1 MEKIVIVDDD
11 ADIRRIAELRLR
23 IAGYN
28 VLTAEDGE
36 AGLTLIRAEKP
47 RIVILDLMMPKMH
60 GYAVCQA
67 VRADA
72 SLQGT
77 YIIVTSAK
85 TYSGDIRKAKELGAD
100 LYMHKPYDL
109 DELVKTVQTALMAT
123 NATLTVKFWGTRGSI
138 PTPGQS
144 TLRYGGNTSCV
155 EIRCGDTVMLF
166 DCGTGAREAGLA
178 LAGEFKGRSL
188 HTHIF
193 VSHTHWDHIQGFPF
207 FVPAYVPGNHI
218 TLYSVRGADKSL
230 SKVFTGQMD
239 SSYFPVDLNDMMAH
253 LHFVELN
260 EPTTF
265 GNCKVSH
272 FYVNHPGL
280 AVAFRIESEGKSVV
294 YLTDHEPYCRVS
306 GENEHNIKLD
316 HEVDDFARGADL
328 YIREA
333 QYTDEE
339 YPAKKGWGH
348 STWKDAVN
356 SAHAAKAKRL
366 VLYHHD
372 PMHNDDFIDQVVASC
387 RAYIDEQ
394 GMAVSCAAAAD
405 LQQFWI

>member
-1 MEKIVIVDDD
+1 
-11 ADIRRIAELRLR
+11 
-23 IAGYN
+23 
-28 VLTAEDGE
+28 
-36 AGLTLIRAEKP
+36 
-47 RIVILDLMMPKMH
+47 
-60 GYAVCQA
+60 
-67 VRADA
+67 
-72 SLQGT
+72 
-77 YIIVTSAK
+77 
-85 TYSGDIRKAKELGAD
+85 
-100 LYMHKPYDL
+100 
-109 DELVKTVQTALMAT
+109 
-123 NATLTVKFWGTRGSI
+123 
-138 PTPGQS
+138 
-144 TLRYGGNTSCV
+144 
-155 EIRCGDTVMLF
+155 
-166 DCGTGAREAGLA
+166 LA
-178 LAGEFKGRSL
+178 LAGEFKGRPL

-218 TLYSVRGADKSL
+218 TLYSVRSADKSL
-230 SKVFTGQMD
+230 AKVFTGQMD
-239 SSYFPVDLNDMMAH
+239 SSYFPVDLNDMSAH
-253 LHFVELN
+253 LHFVELDA
-260 EPTTF
+260 PTDF
-265 GNCKVSH
+265 GSCKVSH

-306 GENEHNIKLD
+306 GENDHNIKLD
-316 HEVDDFARGADL
+316 REVDDFARGADL

-348 STWKDAVN
+348 GTWKDAVN